1 MRESA
6 FNPPQLPDS
15 IWERP
20 DVRHALACRDMGDL
34 FRLLSQWAGISQTR
48 IATATAM
55 AQGRISEIAR
65 GQRAVT
71 SLAIFARIAD
81 GLDMPDHARV
91 CLGLAARQQAPEA
104 TPGSASAPGGDPE
117 PENELLRRIASARN
131 IDPSVIRL
139 LQSETDAVR
148 LLDRRLGAPAVAAK
162 LEAHIVH
169 IQAGLRHSL
178 LPSRRQQLA
187 GVLADASALAGWQAI
202 DMGRLPAAWDHF
214 EDATSAAREAGDN
227 CLLAFAAG
235 EQAYVL
241 LDLGHPAEAL
251 DVVRA
256 AYDQTHA
263 AIPHQV
269 RAWLRAAEA
278 EMAAA
283 TGQESDCRHA
293 LDLAAAEISY
303 GPSGEDLP
311 YLALNTAHLA
321 RWRGNCLIHFGDP
334 GTSAELA
341 AALAG
346 MDGGFTRAEA
356 GLRCDLAA
364 ALHVSGEPEEARHHL
379 TRAREL
385 AQLAGSARQRRR
397 IADLTRRIGQAA

>member
-169 IQAGLRHSL
+169 NQAGLRHSL

-256 AYDQTHA
+256 AYDQTHT
-263 AIPHQV
+263 AIPHQM

-303 GPSGEDLP
+303 GPSG
-311 YLALNTAHLA
+311 
-321 RWRGNCLIHFGDP
+321 
-334 GTSAELA
+334 
-341 AALAG
+341 
-346 MDGGFTRAEA
+346 
-356 GLRCDLAA
+356 
-364 ALHVSGEPEEARHHL
+364 
-379 TRAREL
+379 
-385 AQLAGSARQRRR
+385 
-397 IADLTRRIGQAA
+397 